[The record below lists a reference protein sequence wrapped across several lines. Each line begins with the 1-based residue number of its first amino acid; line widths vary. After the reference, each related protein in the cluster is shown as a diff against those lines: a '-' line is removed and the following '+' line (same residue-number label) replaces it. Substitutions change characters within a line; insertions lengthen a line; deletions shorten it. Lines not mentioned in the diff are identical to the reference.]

1 MYTEGDTQMRVTFSS
16 EIVAAYAEAMRRGD
30 EFPPVDVYFDGS
42 EYWLADGF
50 YRVSAARKVG
60 MSAIMAEVHTGTK
73 RDALLHA
80 VGANETHGVRRT
92 NLDKRK
98 AVQTLLADKEWREW
112 SDREIARQTRTSQPF
127 VTKLRHGYLQT
138 LSDSAAGTEGTEAR
152 KVRRGEST
160 YTMDTG
166 RIGGAPERRPQKTTA
181 PAAPVRRTDTAAA
194 AVRPPSVPPV
204 PSPAAASS
212 QRASDAAKMPPEPTP
227 AATTTP
233 GHPLIDAWEWASEG
247 ERQVFVTK
255 YRSVLLELL
264 GVSQPQGIA
273 VVSVHPESQTGV
285 IVQALMTASA
295 PLSQDELGKMP
306 GVERRRLGRNLSRLV
321 AGGKVRKVT
330 GDRFAVVK

>member
-1 MYTEGDTQMRVTFSS
+1 
-16 EIVAAYAEAMRRGD
+16 
-30 EFPPVDVYFDGS
+30 
-42 EYWLADGF
+42 
-50 YRVSAARKVG
+50 
-60 MSAIMAEVHTGTK
+60 VHTGTK

-80 VGANETHGVRRT
+80 AGANETHGLRRT

-98 AVQTLLADKEWREW
+98 AVQTLLEDKEWREW
-112 SDREIARQTRTSQPF
+112 SDREIARQTKTSQPF

-138 LSDSAAGTEGTEAR
+138 FADSAGRTEETEAR

-166 RIGGAPERRPQKTTA
+166 RIGGTPERRPQKTTA
-181 PAAPVRRTDTAAA
+181 PATPARGTNTISA
-194 AVRPPSVPPV
+194 AVQPPAVQPV
-204 PSPAAASS
+204 PSPAAATP
-212 QRASDAAKMPPEPTP
+212 QRGKDKAVISPEPTP
-227 AATTTP
+227 AAKTTP

-273 VVSVHPESQTGV
+273 VVSVHPDSQTGV
-285 IVQALMTASA
+285 IMHALMTAPA

-321 AGGKVRKVT
+321 AGGKVKKVT
-330 GDRFAVVK
+330 GNRFAVVK